1 VTTVLERIRQC
12 IAGSKLAEKLSHQ
25 AGAAVAL
32 IGTDTF
38 HLFPIG
44 RGLEADTPVEIG
56 SVTKVFTALLFADAL
71 GRQELQYDTR
81 IDQLLFGE
89 TWTGPPAI
97 DAGQLATH
105 TSGLPRLSVS
115 KPSILLH
122 MLHTRDPYSIYDR
135 RHLMD
140 YLQKHQPRTP
150 QTPQVSYSNF
160 GYAVLGLM
168 LEKAA
173 SKSYEELLRERLLV
187 PLGMGA
193 TSLQLVGTKDRPMPG
208 HDGNGRPAS
217 LWHMDG
223 YAPCGAMVS
232 TVNDLT
238 LAVRAFLDSASPVA
252 KALEVSLQP
261 RAPMPGGNIGLAWI
275 FPASGNSFWHNGATA
290 GYTSYLGVHKPS
302 KTGIA
307 VLANQALA
315 KEATELGHQ
324 LLRVAAEKREGLLG

>member
-1 VTTVLERIRQC
+1 MTLSESIGQC
-12 IAGSKLAEKLSHQ
+12 IAESKLKAGLSSG
-25 AGAAVAL
+25 AGAVVAL
-32 IGTDTF
+32 IGGEA
-38 HLFPIG
+38 LEVFPLG
-44 RGLEADTPVEIG
+44 TGVAADMPMEIG
-56 SVTKVFTALLFADAL
+56 SLTKVFTALLFADAL
-71 GRQELQYDTR
+71 DRQELQYDTR
-81 IDQLLFGE
+81 IDRLLFGE
-89 TWTGPPAI
+89 TWTGNPAI

-115 KPSILLH
+115 ELSILLH
-122 MLHTRDPYSIYDR
+122 PRDPYSSYDR
-135 RHLMD
+135 KHIMD
-140 YLQKHQPRTP
+140 YLRKHQPRVPGT
-150 QTPQVSYSNF
+150 TGFSYSNF

-173 SKSYEELLRERLLV
+173 LKSYEELLRQRLLV

-208 HDGNGRPAS
+208 YSRIGPPAS

-232 TVNDLT
+232 TVNDLV

-261 RAPMPGGNIGLAWI
+261 RVPMSGGAIGLAWI
-275 FPASGNSFWHNGATA
+275 LPASGNSFWHNGATA
-290 GYTSYLGVHKPS
+290 GYTSYLGVYRPR

-307 VLANQALA
+307 VVANQALA
-315 KEATELGHQ
+315 GEATELGHQ
-324 LLRVAAEKREGLLG
+324 LLRLAAEKREGPSA